1 MHVQAI
7 TVCPDRIDVVVGVSE
22 AELLRTAQSD
32 ALAQRVLGLLPG
44 LERHECENGTGRRF
58 TDELSDTEVP
68 HLFEHVVMELM
79 AKAGSPRTLKGET
92 RWDFRR
98 DGRGIF
104 RVSVEYDDD
113 LVCLGAIKVADRVM
127 DYLLD
132 GGECPDLEAEARKL
146 SALREHARAS

>member
-7 TVCPDRIDVVVGVSE
+7 TVCPDRVDVVVGVSE
-22 AELLRTAQSD
+22 SELLRTTQSD
-32 ALAQRVLGLLPG
+32 DLNQRALGLLPG
-44 LERHECENGTGRRF
+44 LVLHECDNRAGRSF
-58 TDELSDTEVP
+58 AEELVDTEVP

-79 AKAGSPRTLKGET
+79 AKAGSPRTLRGET

-98 DGRGIF
+98 DGRGVF

-113 LVCLGAIKVADRVM
+113 LVCLGAIKAADRVM

-132 GGECPDLEAEARKL
+132 GGVCPDLDAEARKL
-146 SALREHARAS
+146 NTLREHARAS